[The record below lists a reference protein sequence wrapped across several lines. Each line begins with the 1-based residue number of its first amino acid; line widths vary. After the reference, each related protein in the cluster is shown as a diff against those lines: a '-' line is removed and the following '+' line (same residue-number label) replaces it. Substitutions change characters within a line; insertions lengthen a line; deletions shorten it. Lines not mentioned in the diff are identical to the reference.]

1 MRRGLTLA
9 EVVVAIGILA
19 VAGLSVLAVFVKM
32 VGAQSKSGHQVVARL
47 LAEQVLEE
55 SCLAGPPN
63 WGLTDP
69 SEEQI
74 REFQLEGAPEPIPF
88 RYKLGWKVLRQ
99 SEGLSQMGALY
110 GLDVTV
116 TWEQEVAGQ
125 PSREKGRSSHTAHR
139 VVYIEQ

>member
-1 MRRGLTLA
+1 M
-9 EVVVAIGILA
+9 
-19 VAGLSVLAVFVKM
+19 SVFVKM
-32 VGAQSKSGHQVVARL
+32 VGAQSKSGHQIVARL

-55 SCLAGPPN
+55 SSLAGPPL
-63 WGLTDP
+63 WGMKDP
-69 SEEQI
+69 TEEQI

-88 RYKLGWKVLRQ
+88 RYKLNWKVLRHDP
-99 SEGLSQMGALY
+99 GVTQMGELY